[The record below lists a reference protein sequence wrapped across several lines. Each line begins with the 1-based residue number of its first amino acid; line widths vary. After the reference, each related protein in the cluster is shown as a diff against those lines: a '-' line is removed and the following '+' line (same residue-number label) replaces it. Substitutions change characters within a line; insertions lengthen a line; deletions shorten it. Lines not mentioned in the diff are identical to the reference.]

1 LKTSART
8 RLATICASALIAA
21 GCGPSGDAVME
32 DERAPDTDIFLVR
45 ADHAAGGLVL
55 GEPVNI
61 TDRAGYDNQPKFLPD
76 GSGFLYTSIVDEQA
90 DTYRYVIAEGGTTR
104 VTASTSS
111 EFSPTPMPDGQSFS
125 TVRLEAD
132 PGGFARLWQFPMS
145 GRSPQLILRD
155 VTGLGYHTWVDED
168 TVALAIGEPARLEL
182 IDVPEG
188 ARRVIMTG
196 VGRCLQ
202 VDPVSGELAFVDKSD
217 DDAWRISYLDLASG
231 AITRSVPARDKS
243 EDFAISTDGS
253 IIMGEGTRLYRLAS
267 PDGDWDLVADW
278 SDSLPGPISR
288 ISISPAGDYLA
299 IVVAAG

>member
-1 LKTSART
+1 LKTSARA
-8 RLATICASALIAA
+8 RLATICAAALIAA

-32 DERAPDTDIFLVR
+32 DEWAPDTDIFLVR

-55 GEPVNI
+55 GDPVNI

-76 GSGFLYTSIVDEQA
+76 GSGFLYTSIVDDQA
-90 DTYRYVIAEGGTTR
+90 DTYRYVIAEGGVTR

-188 ARRVIMTG
+188 ERRVIMTG

-217 DDAWRISYLDLASG
+217 DAAWRISYLDLATG

-253 IIMGEGTRLYRLAS
+253 IIMGEGTRLYRLAT
-267 PDGDWDLVADW
+267 PDGDWDLLADW